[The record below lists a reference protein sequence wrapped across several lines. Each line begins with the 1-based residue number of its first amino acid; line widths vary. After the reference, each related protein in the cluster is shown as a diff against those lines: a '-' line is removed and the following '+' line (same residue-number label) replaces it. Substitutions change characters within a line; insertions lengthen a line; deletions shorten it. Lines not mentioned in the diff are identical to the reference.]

1 MKKKFVVYSLSKFT
15 PKILYTKLA
24 LYKIPYYNM
33 KIYVRNEIIAID
45 KKKLCIRTLA
55 KNGTSCQYEKF
66 NAEHITSTSHGNY
79 ICKKYYTFYICSL
92 RFRKESLFLSLHF
105 LRLYRLHS
113 KSLNTFGDKNIRILT
128 RNISRFLNF
137 FWVCMEDS
145 IINNF
150 H

>member
-15 PKILYTKLA
+15 PKILYTLA
-24 LYKIPYYNM
+24 LNKIPYYNM

-45 KKKLCIRTLA
+45 KKKVCIRTLA

-66 NAEHITSTSHGNY
+66 NAEHITSTLHGNY
-79 ICKKYYTFYICSL
+79 TCKKYCTCYICSL
-92 RFRKESLFLSLHF
+92 RFKKESLFLSLHF

-128 RNISRFLNF
+128 RNISLFLNF

-145 IINNF
+145 IINKF